1 MVTKEDLLYR
11 QVFTLKDGARV
22 LIRPLIKDD
31 RQALFDLFTPIPPE
45 ERRFMR
51 HNVSDENTVSAWVE
65 NLNYDNIFPLVAVV
79 GDRIVG
85 DATVHFSSGSA
96 RHRAEIRIFLAKDF
110 RHRGL
115 GTKLVQAAI
124 DIAKRRSLYLMEV
137 QVVRDVTYLIKAMQ
151 KMGFEVV
158 ATLEDYFML
167 PDGELRDVVIMVNR
181 LRLPEGEF

>member
-1 MVTKEDLLYR
+1 MVTKEDILYR

-31 RQALFDLFTPIPPE
+31 QSALIDLFSHVPPE
-45 ERRFMR
+45 ERRYMR
-51 HNVSDENTVSAWVE
+51 HNVSDEVIVSSWVE
-65 NLNYDNIFPLVAVV
+65 NLDYDNIFPLIAVV

-85 DATVHFSSGSA
+85 DATLHFFTGSA

-115 GTKLVQAAI
+115 GNKLVQAAI
-124 DIAKRRSLYLMEV
+124 DISKRRSIYLLEV

-158 ATLEDYFML
+158 ATLEDYFII

-181 LRLPEGEF
+181 LRMPEGEF

>member
-22 LIRPLIKDD
+22 LIRPLIKEDK
-31 RQALFDLFTPIPPE
+31 QALIDLFSPITTE

-51 HNVSDENTVSAWVE
+51 HNVADEKIVSKWVE
-65 NLNYDNIFPLVAVV
+65 ELDYDHIFPLIAVV
-79 GDRIVG
+79 GERIVG
-85 DATVHFSSGSA
+85 DATIHFSSGSS
-96 RHRAEIRIFLAKDF
+96 RHRAEIRILLAKDF

-115 GTKLVQAAI
+115 GTKLVQAAM

-137 QVVRDVTYLIKAMQ
+137 QVVRDITYFIKAMQ

-158 ATLEDYFML
+158 ATLEDYFMC

-181 LRLPEGEF
+181 LRIPEGEF